1 MLNTTAGNTETG
13 ETPPGKA
20 EPDHIKSNPQS
31 VPERMAGS
39 PLVYYTLIGSGSVG
53 TVAIILI
60 VIGILTAYPNTDMDR
75 TRHARNRDGHLDDPI
90 RRPHHVD
97 HPEGQPFNP
106 ALAEN
111 EKESPARVR
120 RKEPVEE

>member
-39 PLVYYTLIGSGSVG
+39 PLVYYTLIGSGSAG
-53 TVAIILI
+53 TIAIILI
-60 VIGILTAYPNTDMDR
+60 VLGSSQYIPILIWTGLGMLGIAIVTWTILFGTFTTWIILGASRSTWHWLR
-75 TRHARNRDGHLDDPI
+75 GRKVSR
-90 RRPHHVD
+90 
-97 HPEGQPFNP
+97 
-106 ALAEN
+106 
-111 EKESPARVR
+111 ESR

>member
-60 VIGILTAYPNTDMDR
+60 VLGSSQHIPILIWTGLGMLGIATVTWTILFGALTTWTILRASRSTRRWLR
-75 TRHARNRDGHLDDPI
+75 TRRTSR
-90 RRPHHVD
+90 
-97 HPEGQPFNP
+97 
-106 ALAEN
+106 EN
-111 EKESPARVR
+111 R